1 MGGRNIMKKVM
12 VVIAGVALVSGALVL
27 YPLAPGS
34 SFASPSDQ
42 ETVVPVASDIF
53 DAIGYQEA
61 RGTLTLSFREGY
73 RYEYYDVPPA
83 CYYALVR
90 AACKGAYFNR
100 QIRGRFA
107 CVRVDAPR
115 G

>member
-1 MGGRNIMKKVM
+1 MGGGNRMKKAI
-12 VVIAGVALVSGALVL
+12 VVIAAVALVSGTLAL

-34 SFASPSDQ
+34 SFASPPDQ
-42 ETVVPVASDIF
+42 EKGVPVASDIF

-73 RYEYYDVPPA
+73 RYEYYDVPSA
-83 CYYALVR
+83 CYYALVH

-107 CVRVDAPR
+107 CVRVEAPR
-115 G
+115 R